1 MTLLEIT
8 IVAGLLAMLAAIA
21 MASISKPRIRAQI
34 VTCTANLRQLEN
46 VKQQW
51 GVEHQKEGGDMPT
64 MEELRPYFRYAIGCP
79 VNGTYAIN
87 VLTNKATC
95 TIAGHTLED

>member
-21 MASISKPRIRAQI
+21 MSSISRPRARAQI
-34 VTCTANLRQLEN
+34 VTCVANLRQLEN

-51 GVEHQKEGGDMPT
+51 GVENQKAGGDTPT
-64 MEELRPYFRYAIGCP
+64 MAELRPYFRYAIGCP
-79 VNGTYAIN
+79 VNGTYTIN
-87 VLTNKATC
+87 ALSNKATC
-95 TIAGHTLED
+95 TITGHTLD